1 MAAGSHADLEAG
13 LPAVADRRD
22 DIIDR
27 RAARDERGSPIDH
40 GVPDLAMRV
49 VGGVI
54 RLDDLPGEPS
64 DAAQVA
70 APGKD
75 MPGGTW
81 VSASTLPSESLNQAT
96 MPPLASRETP
106 FSVVG
111 PSSPMA

>member
-1 MAAGSHADLEAG
+1 MPAGSHADLEAG

-27 RAARDERGSPIDH
+27 RASRDERGSPIDH

-49 VGGVI
+49 VGRVI
-54 RLDDLPGEPS
+54 RLDDLPGEPP

-70 APGKD
+70 APGRA
-75 MPGGTW
+75 MPGGIW
-81 VSASTLPSESLNQAT
+81 VRARTLPSESMNHAT
-96 MPPLASRETP
+96 LPPLSSLATP